1 MVLKQMFLE
10 ESILGLQGNAEF
22 ILRIILACICGG
34 VVGYERTRRRKEA
47 GIRTHVIVAVGA
59 TLMMIVSK
67 YGFFD
72 ILSTPGLS
80 VDVSRI
86 ASNVIT
92 GISFLGA
99 GVIFVKKISIKG
111 LTTAAGLWATAGIG
125 LALGTGMYTIG
136 IFTTIFIPIIQ
147 ILLHSNLNK
156 RENNFDD
163 TILITFY
170 HAPSD
175 IGVIKQELNT
185 RNIEIMH
192 MELEK
197 NPDGTVTVVLDVTR
211 EDTVVT
217 CSDLTS
223 FLAENPMVKSFKI

>member
-1 MVLKQMFLE
+1 MFLKQMFLE
-10 ESILGLQGNAEF
+10 ESVLGLQGNIEF
-22 ILRIILACICGG
+22 ILRIIIACICGG
-34 VVGYERTRRRKEA
+34 IVGYERTRRRKEA
-47 GIRTHVIVAVGA
+47 GIRTHVIVAVGS
-59 TLMMIVSK
+59 TLVMIVSK
-67 YGFFD
+67 YGFYD
-72 ILSTPGLS
+72 ILLTPGLS

-125 LALGTGMYTIG
+125 LALGAGMYTIG
-136 IFTTIFIPIIQ
+136 IFTTIFIPAIQ

-156 RENNFDD
+156 QDKNFDD

-175 IGVIKQELNT
+175 FSEIKKDMSEK
-185 RNIEIMH
+185 NIEIMH
-192 MELEK
+192 MEMEK
-197 NPDGTVTVVLDVTR
+197 NPDGTVTVVLDITR
-211 EDTVVT
+211 DTMVT
-217 CSDLTS
+217 CTDITS

>member
-1 MVLKQMFLE
+1 MILKQMFLE
-10 ESILGLQGNAEF
+10 ESLLGFYGNAEF
-22 ILRIILACICGG
+22 ILRIIIACICGG
-34 VVGYERTRRRKEA
+34 IVGYERSRRRKEA
-47 GIRTHVIVAVGA
+47 GIRTHVIVAVGS

-72 ILSTPGLS
+72 VITTAGIG

-99 GVIFVKKISIKG
+99 GVIFVKNISIKG

-125 LALGTGMYTIG
+125 LALGAGMYTLG
-136 IFTTIFIPIIQ
+136 VFTTLFILMIQ
-147 ILLHSNLNK
+147 VMLHSNLNK
-156 RENNFDD
+156 RDKSFDD

-175 IGVIKQELNT
+175 ITFIKKQLSE
-185 RNIEIMH
+185 RNIEILH
-192 MELEK
+192 MEMEK
-197 NPDGTVTVVLDVTR
+197 HGDGTVTVVLDITR
-211 EDTVVT
+211 DVMVT
-217 CSDLTS
+217 CTDLTS
-223 FLAENPMVKSFKI
+223 FLAEDPTVKSFKI